1 MTKNL
6 ELARVL
12 LSSYK
17 LSLKE
22 TIKDTQTQAEAVVSL
37 KRVIIINSKL
47 GDTQFS
53 ACDFKVNKETVG
65 CIRRQWSVY
74 ICSNESLTP

>member
-1 MTKNL
+1 MTKNS

-53 ACDFKVNKETVG
+53 ACDFKVNKETVD